1 MDSFNKKQAV
11 NETTINE
18 HDLQNEWIIQPLVF
32 LETSLGLTELIHQ
45 RDTLKSKK
53 ITEITKE
60 ILKSGSK
67 LTDASLKRALE
78 GDQELI
84 DLDLEVGKFKA
95 FVSALMQKKSSLEN
109 LVTLLINGLNAEP
122 KTPEEKTA
130 MKESI
135 LRGLKNGKE
144 KD

>member
-1 MDSFNKKQAV
+1 
-11 NETTINE
+11 
-18 HDLQNEWIIQPLVF
+18 
-32 LETSLGLTELIHQ
+32 
-45 RDTLKSKK
+45 
-53 ITEITKE
+53 
-60 ILKSGSK
+60 
-67 LTDASLKRALE
+67 
-78 GDQELI
+78 
-84 DLDLEVGKFKA
+84 
-95 FVSALMQKKSSLEN
+95 MQKKSSLEN